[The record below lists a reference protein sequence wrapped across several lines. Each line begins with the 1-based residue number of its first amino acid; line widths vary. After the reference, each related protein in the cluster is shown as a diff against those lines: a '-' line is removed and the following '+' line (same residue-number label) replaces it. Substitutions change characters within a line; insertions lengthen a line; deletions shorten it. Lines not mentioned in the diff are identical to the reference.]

1 MARLRKTL
9 PKNFEELLNQGDIDE
24 LKAVLE
30 KCELYAYSGY
40 SKKTALFFPNI
51 PDELVRY
58 LVQEKGMK
66 INHPDIYGTTPL
78 HKQAEYGSKNL
89 ELFIELGAN
98 MDAVTKTDKETPLHV
113 ASYRHHVDAV
123 KTLIAHGAKINAKNW
138 QRNNPLE
145 AMLRSCPN
153 MDIEKVADI
162 AEIFLN
168 QGMKINN
175 KMKEQVQRIG
185 KNFEFYKADF
195 NPDYLEVTEQGLN
208 KLYQLFSVP
217 PVPPLKR
224 HNGISK
230 ITVIN
235 GTWPKQ
241 HNALWELLVPGRGQ
255 ANTVQGEVIRISG
268 RVAREVMDNGGMNWD
283 NEYRKMLKYLLDCF
297 AEGNPLTEKELKEA
311 QYIGKLISHSGEADD
326 EPERLMELAVKW
338 VAQNTEPIQLGEVE
352 YKR

>member
-1 MARLRKTL
+1 MAKLRKTL
-9 PKNFEELLNQGDIDE
+9 PKNFEELLNQGNIDE

-66 INHPDIYGTTPL
+66 INHQDKYGTTAL
-78 HKQAEYGSKNL
+78 YKQAEYGSKNL
-89 ELFIELGAN
+89 ELFIELGADIN
-98 MDAVTKTDKETPLHV
+98 AVTNTDKQTPLHA
-113 ASYRHHVDAV
+113 ASYRHHADAV

-145 AMLRSCPN
+145 EMLCSCAN
-153 MDIEKVADI
+153 INIEEVAAI

-168 QGMKINN
+168 RGMKISD

-185 KNFEFYKADF
+185 RNFEFYKADF
-195 NPDYLEVTEQGLN
+195 NPDYLEAAEQGLN

-217 PVPPLKR
+217 PAPPLKR
-224 HNGISK
+224 HDGMSK

-241 HNALWELLVPGRGQ
+241 HNALWELLVPGRGH
-255 ANTVQGEVIRISG
+255 ADTVQGEVIRISG
-268 RVAREVMDNGGMNWD
+268 RVAHEVMDNGGINWD
-283 NEYRKMLKYLLDCF
+283 SDYRKMLKYLLNCF
-297 AEGNPLTEKELKEA
+297 AEGNPLTEEELKEA
-311 QYIGKLISHSGEADD
+311 RYIGKLISHSGEADD

-338 VAQNTEPIQLGEVE
+338 VSQNTEPIQLEEVE
-352 YKR
+352 YER

>member
-1 MARLRKTL
+1 M
-9 PKNFEELLNQGDIDE
+9 
-24 LKAVLE
+24 
-30 KCELYAYSGY
+30 
-40 SKKTALFFPNI
+40 
-51 PDELVRY
+51 
-58 LVQEKGMK
+58 
-66 INHPDIYGTTPL
+66 
-78 HKQAEYGSKNL
+78 
-89 ELFIELGAN
+89 
-98 MDAVTKTDKETPLHV
+98 
-113 ASYRHHVDAV
+113 
-123 KTLIAHGAKINAKNW
+123 
-138 QRNNPLE
+138 
-145 AMLRSCPN
+145 
-153 MDIEKVADI
+153 
-162 AEIFLN
+162 
-168 QGMKINN
+168 
-175 KMKEQVQRIG
+175 
-185 KNFEFYKADF
+185 
-195 NPDYLEVTEQGLN
+195 
-208 KLYQLFSVP
+208 
-217 PVPPLKR
+217 PPLKR

-297 AEGNPLTEKELKEA
+297 AEGNLLTEKELKEA

>member
-66 INHPDIYGTTPL
+66 INHEDKYGTTAL
-78 HKQAEYGSKNL
+78 YEQAEYGSKNL

-98 MDAVTKTDKETPLHV
+98 INAVTKTSKQTPLHA
-113 ASYRHHVDAV
+113 ASYRHHADAV
-123 KTLIAHGAKINAKNW
+123 KTLIAHGAKINARNW
-138 QRNNPLE
+138 QGDNPLE
-145 AMLRSCPN
+145 EMLRSCAN
-153 MDIEKVADI
+153 INIEEAAEI

-168 QGMKINN
+168 HGMKISN

-195 NPDYLEVTEQGLN
+195 NPDYLEATEQGLN

-224 HNGISK
+224 HDGSSK

-235 GTWPKQ
+235 GTWSKQ
-241 HNALWELLVPGRGQ
+241 HSALWELLVPGRGQ
-255 ANTVQGEVIRISG
+255 ADTVQGEVIRISG
-268 RVAREVMDNGGMNWD
+268 KVAYEVMDNGGINWD
-283 NEYRKMLKYLLDCF
+283 SEYRKMLKYLLDCF
-297 AEGNPLTEKELKEA
+297 AEGNPLTEEELKEA
-311 QYIGKLISHSGEADD
+311 RYIGKLISHSGEADD

-338 VAQNTEPIQLGEVE
+338 VSQNTEPIQLGEVE